1 MMKRIVALTLCL
13 VCLALCFAGCSH
25 GIYDKGAY
33 IRMYLSEPVYDVDPL
48 NAFDN
53 QATLQIVSLIY
64 EGLFT
69 ATEDGDVEKALV
81 DDYNYEADEENETYK
96 LILTLKE
103 TKWSDGVMLTA
114 SDAQFAFLR
123 LFSKGISHP
132 AVGMLFDIKNAR
144 AIAAGEDSVDH
155 LGVVVTDPQT
165 LEIEFERDIDIDTF
179 LPVLT
184 SPALYPLR
192 ADKVD
197 TGTVTSVMLDE
208 NGDPVL
214 DENNKPVIELDENGK
229 PVEKEVWGKI
239 GDEIVCSGPF
249 MINSMDFKGSDGFLL
264 ERNGYYY
271 RDRSKDDHD
280 KYVRPYR
287 IVVDYSTPGVDQ
299 MANFNSGEAGC
310 IYYFGYIPLA
320 ARADEYADVLKK
332 LDVTASNSTH
342 VYYMNQSVAPF
353 DNVAVRKALSLALN
367 REEIAKA
374 IVYAEAADALVP
386 QSVLYRTDKNATFR
400 EKADSYLATS
410 ANVAEAKNLL
420 KEAGITAS
428 DYTFT
433 LTVNAGSEEH
443 VKMGEMAVAAWKSL
457 GFDVTLNKLGLQEIK
472 SLSDT
477 GEAKGTGAY
486 ESLYRNALQTGSFDV
501 IALDLVATAPTA
513 LSYLAP
519 FAAAFSGNGYSTI
532 SQPNGQAIYTL
543 NPHITGYNSMD
554 YNAKIDVAQNEQD
567 EARRAKI
574 LTEAEMLLMA
584 DMPVIPVVYNKN
596 TSLVGKKLSGVDAD
610 FFCPN
615 ILTDA
620 KLSGYWKIALRDGFV
635 TEE

>member
-13 VCLALCFAGCSH
+13 VCLVLCLAGCSH

-69 ATEDGDVEKALV
+69 ADEDGDVKKALV
-81 DDYNYEADEENETYK
+81 DDYDYEVDKENGTYK

-114 SDAQFAFLR
+114 SDAQYAFLR
-123 LFSKGISHP
+123 LFSKGTSHP

-144 AIAAGEDSVDH
+144 NIAAGEDSVDH

-184 SPALYPLR
+184 SPALYPRR

-197 TGTVTSVMLDE
+197 TGTVVST
-208 NGDPVL
+208 
-214 DENNKPVIELDENGK
+214 ELDANGN
-229 PVEKEVWGKI
+229 PIEKEVWGKI

-249 MINSMDFKGSDGFLL
+249 MINSMDFKGKDGFLL

-271 RDRSKDDHD
+271 RDRSKDDYD

-287 IVVDYSTPGVDQ
+287 IVVDYSTPAVDQ
-299 MANFNSGEAGC
+299 LANFNSGEAGC

-320 ARADEYADVLKK
+320 ARNGDYDDVLKK
-332 LDVTASNSTH
+332 LDTTAANSTH
-342 VYYMNQSVAPF
+342 VYYINQSVAPF
-353 DNVAVRKALSLALN
+353 DNVAVRKALSMVLD
-367 REEIAKA
+367 REAIAEA
-374 IVYAEAADALVP
+374 MVYAEAAGALVP
-386 QSVLYRTDKNATFR
+386 QSLLYRADKSATFR
-400 EKADSYLATS
+400 DKAESYLSTS
-410 ANVAEAKNLL
+410 AALTEAKKLL
-420 KEAGITAS
+420 SDAGINPA

-433 LTVNAGSEEH
+433 LTVNAQSETH

-457 GFDVTLNKLGLQEIK
+457 GFVNVSLNKLGIQQIMTSNEK
-472 SLSDT
+472 
-477 GEAKGTGAY
+477 GEEVGTGAY
-486 ESLYRNALQTGSFDV
+486 ESLYRNALKSGNFDV
-501 IALDLVATAPTA
+501 IALDLVANAPTA
-513 LSYLAP
+513 MSYLAP
-519 FAAAFSGNGYSTI
+519 FAAAFSGNSYSATVDA
-532 SQPNGQAIYTL
+532 NGKTVYTL
-543 NPHITGYNSMD
+543 NPHITGYNSAD
-554 YNAKIDVAQNEQD
+554 YNAKIDAAQNEQN
-567 EARRAKI
+567 EKKRAALLK
-574 LTEAEMLLMA
+574 EAEAMLMA
-584 DMPVIPVVYNKN
+584 DMPVIPVVYNQN

-615 ILTDA
+615 IFTDA

-635 TEE
+635 EED